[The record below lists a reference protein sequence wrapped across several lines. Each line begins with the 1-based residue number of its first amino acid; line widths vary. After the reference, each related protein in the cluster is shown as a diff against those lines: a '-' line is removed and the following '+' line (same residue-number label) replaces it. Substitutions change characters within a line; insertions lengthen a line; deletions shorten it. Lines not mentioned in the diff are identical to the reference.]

1 MSRMKD
7 IAIDI
12 EELLS
17 IGYAPETIAKTL
29 AIPLEWVIAVM
40 NRLEEDYGL

>member
-1 MSRMKD
+1 MKD

-12 EELLS
+12 EELLELE
-17 IGYAPETIAKTL
+17 YTPEEIAKTL
-29 AIPLEWVIAVM
+29 AIPLEWVITVM